1 MKNEAFKYPANRF
14 GGYLP
19 DRIPE
24 PSDTRFYNDAVI
36 HGFNDFMT
44 QCRHSPVI
52 RIPASPL
59 KRIRDEPDGRRFA
72 DADIHVTDS
81 VSEQENNSSTIKTN
95 RTMSNETF
103 VAFATQKGGI
113 GKSTVTALAANYL
126 HNVKGHNVAVIDC
139 DAPQHSIHGLRER
152 ETGLIGGSLYFKA
165 LACDHFRKTRKN
177 AYPVI
182 ASDALN
188 ALDDAERML
197 AAEEVKPDI
206 VFFDMPG
213 TLKSNGVVKTLSQ
226 MDYIFAPMSADRF
239 VVEST
244 LQFAVM
250 FRDNLMTTGQAKTKG
265 LYLFWTMVDGRE
277 KNGLYDLY
285 EDVIAEMGLPV
296 LSTRLPDSKKFRRD
310 LSEER
315 KSVFRSTIFP
325 MDASLLKGSGI
336 REFSEEIS
344 RIIRP
349 Q

>member
-1 MKNEAFKYPANRF
+1 
-14 GGYLP
+14 
-19 DRIPE
+19 
-24 PSDTRFYNDAVI
+24 
-36 HGFNDFMT
+36 
-44 QCRHSPVI
+44 
-52 RIPASPL
+52 
-59 KRIRDEPDGRRFA
+59 
-72 DADIHVTDS
+72 
-81 VSEQENNSSTIKTN
+81 
-95 RTMSNETF
+95 MSNEIF

-113 GKSTVTALAANYL
+113 GKSTVTALAASYL
-126 HNVKGHNVAVIDC
+126 HNVQGHNVAVIDC

-152 ETGLIGGSLYFKA
+152 ETKLIDESLYFKA
-165 LACDHFRKTRKN
+165 LACDHFRKIRKN

-188 ALDDAERML
+188 ALDDAERIL
-197 AAEEVKPDI
+197 AEEEVKPDI

-265 LYLFWTMVDGRE
+265 LYLFWTM
-277 KNGLYDLY
+277 